1 MHGATAL
8 TGIAIVAVAATLCGM
23 FMVRYKQPAIIGYIL
38 AGVILGPSGLGFVD
52 NRESISFLAE
62 LGVILLL
69 YFIGMELS
77 LRSFRVIWK
86 LAIIATLAQIGGSTL
101 AVIGLS
107 QFFGWPMEYS
117 VLFGFCLA
125 LSSTA
130 VAVKV
135 LEGMGELRSRVGR
148 ITIGILIAQDLAVAP
163 MLVIVTGL
171 AGEEFDLSV
180 LAEVALSVGILVALI
195 LYLTRRK
202 KINLPFHR
210 LLEGK
215 GDLEP
220 LAALA
225 WCFALAS
232 FAGLIGLSP
241 AFGAFLAGLIG
252 GNSAQRRLIHDN
264 AGPVQSILMM
274 VFFLSF
280 GLLIDFGFL
289 FDNLGIVLALWLF
302 VTVFKTV
309 LNATIL
315 RIQGEQWIRAFTV
328 SLVLGQL
335 GEFSFVLGAAARD
348 ATVIDSEIYRLI
360 VVVTV
365 LSLITS
371 PLYTDA
377 AKRLTRIGL
386 NVHGFRNTMKFLYWQ
401 EWTVTREFSLMI
413 YNIILSASSWS
424 HGRMER
430 IKTHSKRRVD
440 EIHAKKAGHGKK
452 TEEKKAPNTTDA

>member
-1 MHGATAL
+1 MHGATEL
-8 TGIAIVAVAATLCGM
+8 TGIAIVAVAAMLCGI

-38 AGVILGPSGLGFVD
+38 AGIILGPSGLGFVE
-52 NRESISFLAE
+52 NREYISLLAE

-69 YFIGMELS
+69 YFVGMELS

-86 LAIIATLAQIGGSTL
+86 LAIVATLAQIGGSTI
-101 AVIGLS
+101 AVITLS
-107 QFFGWPMEYS
+107 RLFGWPMEYA

-135 LEGMGELRSRVGR
+135 LEGLGELRTRVGR
-148 ITIGILIAQDLAVAP
+148 ITVGILIAQDLAVAP

-171 AGEEFDLSV
+171 TGEEFDLSV

-195 LYLTRRK
+195 LYLTRK
-202 KINLPFHR
+202 KRINLPFHH
-210 LLEGK
+210 LLEGR

-252 GNSAQRRLIHDN
+252 GNSAQRKLIHDN

-274 VFFLSF
+274 VFFLSI
-280 GLLIDFGFL
+280 GLLIDFGFF

-302 VTVFKTV
+302 VTVFKTA
-309 LNATIL
+309 LNAAIL
-315 RIQGEQWIRAFTV
+315 KIQGEQWVRAFTV

-335 GEFSFVLGAAARD
+335 GEFSFVLGAAAED
-348 ATVIDSEIYRLI
+348 AKVIDSEIYRLI

-371 PLYTDA
+371 PIYTDA
-377 AKRLTRIGL
+377 AKRLTRKGL
-386 NVHGFRNTMKFLYWQ
+386 KVQGFRNTLKFLYWK
-401 EWTVTREFSLMI
+401 EWTITREFSLMV
-413 YNIILSASSWS
+413 YRVLLGASSWS
-424 HGRMER
+424 QRHMDRVR
-430 IKTHSKRRVD
+430 NHSDKRVA
-440 EIHAKKAGHGKK
+440 EINARKASRGKK
-452 TEEKKAPNTTDA
+452 KEAAE